1 MINEDIWKLREI
13 VRKLESLESQISK
26 IASFLEEHID
36 NENVTEE
43 MVRYF
48 DGPVDELERR
58 VQDMMQDVEYMKE
71 QE

>member
-13 VRKLESLESQISK
+13 VRKLEGLESQISK

-36 NENVTEE
+36 NGNVTEE

>member
-13 VRKLESLESQISK
+13 VRKLEGLESQISK

>member
-13 VRKLESLESQISK
+13 VRKLEGLESQISK

-36 NENVTEE
+36 SENVTEE